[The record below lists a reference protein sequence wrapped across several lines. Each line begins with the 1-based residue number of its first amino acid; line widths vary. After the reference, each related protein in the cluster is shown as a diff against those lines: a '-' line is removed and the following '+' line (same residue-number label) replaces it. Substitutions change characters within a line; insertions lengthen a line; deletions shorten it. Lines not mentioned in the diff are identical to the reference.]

1 MGVVFGWMNRAR
13 MGTAAVYQILQ
24 GSHGISEARTA
35 AAGSLYCVD
44 DYMQAVAMRRRIKEE
59 GLRWQRRD
67 AAAAPAAASNLQA
80 VGCLVQESDRLKV
93 HQLKSKRW

>member
-44 DYMQAVAMRRRIKEE
+44 DYMQAMAMRRRIKEE

-67 AAAAPAAASNLQA
+67 VAAATAASNLQA
-80 VGCLVQESDRLKV
+80 VGCLEQESDRFKV
-93 HQLKSKRW
+93 HQLKK